1 MPTQNFI
8 DRIRVFCR
16 SGRGGAGSTHL
27 RREKFLPKGGPD
39 GGDGGKG
46 GDVVLI
52 GNKHKWTLLHLQ
64 YCKHVIAQN
73 GEPGGK
79 QRSQGAMGATHVI
92 EVPLGTV
99 AIDEE
104 TNTVIGEITEEG
116 QSLVLKKGGRGG
128 MGNWNFRSPTLQ
140 TPRFAQPGEPGE
152 EGWVCLELK
161 CFADVGLIGFPN
173 AGKSTLLSQVSN
185 AKPKIADYPFT
196 TLVPELGIV
205 KYRDDLSFVMAD
217 IPGIIVDAHEG
228 RGIGLRFLRHTERN
242 AILLFMV
249 AADSDD
255 IETDYNTLCN
265 EIRLYKPELLEKRK
279 ALAISKSDLID
290 TERREQIEQRLQ
302 LDIPYVFIS
311 AITGE
316 GLMPLK
322 DLLWKLLH
330 EDEKQ

>member
-1 MPTQNFI
+1 MASQNFI

-16 SGRGGAGSTHL
+16 SGHGGAGSAHL
-27 RREKFLPKGGPD
+27 RHEKFVPKGGPD

-46 GDVVLI
+46 GDVIMI
-52 GNKHKWTLLHLQ
+52 GNKNKWTLLHLQ
-64 YCKHVIAQN
+64 YCKHVVAKN
-73 GEPGGK
+73 GEAGGR
-79 QRSQGAMGATHVI
+79 QRSQGAKGEDSII

-99 AIDEE
+99 AINEE
-104 TNTVIGEITEEG
+104 TGEQIGEITEDG
-116 QSLVLKKGGRGG
+116 QTLVLKQGGRGG
-128 MGNWNFRSPTLQ
+128 LGNWNFRSPTQQ
-140 TPRFAQPGEPGE
+140 TPRFSQPGELGA
-152 EGWVCLELK
+152 EGWVVLELK
-161 CFADVGLIGFPN
+161 TFADVGLIGFPN

-205 KYRDDLSFVMAD
+205 SYRDGLSFVMAD
-217 IPGIIVDAHEG
+217 IPGIIVDAHAG

-242 AILLFMV
+242 SILLFLV

-279 ALAISKSDLID
+279 ALAISKVDLID
-290 TERREQIEQRLQ
+290 QERREQIAQKLE
-302 LDIPYVFIS
+302 LDLPFVFIS

-316 GLMPLK
+316 GLMSLK

-330 EDEKQ
+330 EDEK